1 MAFDAQQGSQIIDMG
16 FHKIP
21 ALNVSSLKYLSCNF
35 RFIVT
40 LNTFTFGF
48 KSVSGL
54 SVSRELRTIEE
65 GGVNDH
71 GILVGQ
77 PDNSSHTLSFS
88 RGLMLRFP
96 ESVDKLTLAAALRL
110 PGNSGMA
117 KLLKLMASSSI
128 SPQASLEKGPAYGTI
143 MVYDRNGN
151 LRGKY
156 SFISFGITEWRV
168 SDLDATDNGLLIEDL
183 TIAHTGLTREPL
195 TVLPASMTSI
205 SGISGASRADE
216 NAKRA
221 EEKLA
226 YQKNRKKWAEKLGD
240 LEKEKE
246 KKQEE
251 LEKIN
256 ELNKKLA
263 NGELDEAAIA
273 ALSGVSDEV
282 KKMLKQSLK
291 DKKVRDQ
298 READTKAREEIR
310 KKIRKGEEFSEAD
323 MEGMSEAAKEAFK
336 KELAGIDAKK
346 SGALRDEAKRQE
358 LDEYTKNLE
367 DEKSWKAED
376 AQKASEEQEA
386 KNAEMRSKQI
396 ENNTRENY
404 EKARD
409 ERKAQIEEQNA
420 KRAEQVAASEQA
432 KAEQQNKIKEH
443 EEKVKENQAA
453 NLEKVEKVKEKQAAQ
468 QEKVNKYLE
477 STKEDRR
484 KANTKARELRAKHE
498 KQAAERAK
506 KDKEARKE
514 LDKYTDS
521 LNTKKEAKANQQQ
534 QLADKQNEENKK
546 NREKSMK
553 ED

>member
-143 MVYDRNGN
+143 MAYDRNGN

-183 TIAHTGLTREPL
+183 TIAHTGLKREPL
-195 TVLPASMTSI
+195 TVLPASITSI

-240 LEKEKE
+240 
-246 KKQEE
+246 
-251 LEKIN
+251 
-256 ELNKKLA
+256 
-263 NGELDEAAIA
+263 
-273 ALSGVSDEV
+273 
-282 KKMLKQSLK
+282 
-291 DKKVRDQ
+291 
-298 READTKAREEIR
+298 
-310 KKIRKGEEFSEAD
+310 
-323 MEGMSEAAKEAFK
+323 
-336 KELAGIDAKK
+336 
-346 SGALRDEAKRQE
+346 
-358 LDEYTKNLE
+358 
-367 DEKSWKAED
+367 
-376 AQKASEEQEA
+376 
-386 KNAEMRSKQI
+386 
-396 ENNTRENY
+396 
-404 EKARD
+404 
-409 ERKAQIEEQNA
+409 
-420 KRAEQVAASEQA
+420 
-432 KAEQQNKIKEH
+432 
-443 EEKVKENQAA
+443 
-453 NLEKVEKVKEKQAAQ
+453 
-468 QEKVNKYLE
+468 
-477 STKEDRR
+477 
-484 KANTKARELRAKHE
+484 
-498 KQAAERAK
+498 
-506 KDKEARKE
+506 
-514 LDKYTDS
+514 
-521 LNTKKEAKANQQQ
+521 
-534 QLADKQNEENKK
+534 
-546 NREKSMK
+546 
-553 ED
+553 

>member
-35 RFIVT
+35 KFIVT

-117 KLLKLMASSSI
+117 KLLKLMASSST

-143 MVYDRNGN
+143 MAYDRNGN

-183 TIAHTGLTREPL
+183 TIAHTGLKREPV
-195 TVLPASMTSI
+195 TVIPASILSV

-263 NGELDEAAIA
+263 NGELGEAAIA

-323 MEGMSEAAKEAFK
+323 MEGMDEAAKEAFK

-477 STKEDRR
+477 STKEDRQ

-514 LDKYTDS
+514 LDKYSDS